1 MTATAV
7 FDFDKARSNMVD
19 SQVRPNKVTDARIL
33 TAMRR
38 LARED
43 FLPAGLASRAYSD
56 GDIPLGDGRV
66 MMAPMATA
74 RLVQLAA
81 VREGETVLVV
91 GAGAGY
97 AAAVLAACGARVFAL
112 EENTALAA
120 IAARA
125 LAEIASVSLVNGPL
139 AAGWPAGAPYDLVLI
154 EGAVREIP
162 SAIAAQLH
170 GETGRLVTVHQL
182 AGRVGQAVLAER
194 TDAGLRMQPAFDCAT
209 PVLTALLPEPGFVF

>member
-1 MTATAV
+1 MTATAA

-56 GDIPLGDGRV
+56 GDVPLGDGRV
-66 MMAPMATA
+66 MMAPMAIA

-81 VREGETVLVV
+81 VREGEAVLVV

-97 AAAVLAACGARVFAL
+97 GAAVLAACGARVFAL
-112 EENTALAA
+112 EENPALAA
-120 IAARA
+120 VAASA
-125 LAEIASVSLVNGPL
+125 FADVSLVSGPL

-182 AGRVGQAVLAER
+182 AGRVGQAVLAQR

-209 PVLTALLPEPGFVF
+209 PLLAPLLPEPGFVF